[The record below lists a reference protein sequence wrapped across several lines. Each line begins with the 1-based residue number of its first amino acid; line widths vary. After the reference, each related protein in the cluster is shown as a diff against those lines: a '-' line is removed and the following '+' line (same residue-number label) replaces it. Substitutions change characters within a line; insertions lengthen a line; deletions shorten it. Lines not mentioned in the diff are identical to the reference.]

1 MSDQQ
6 SSPQEGP
13 GSRRKPWTY
22 GRPWTYHPGY
32 WGPTEPWKAP
42 YYEPYGPQWGLP
54 PRVPPPNYNYQY
66 YQGNQA
72 QSASHGKP
80 QTQIAPKSSAQSGPK
95 KRKVAEVALVS
106 QPKAGSAK
114 TSSRPI
120 KSGKQNPPPQAV
132 QLQAAK
138 RMESFAKLNRK
149 AQLYQ
154 AAMERFRR
162 SLVYHNRRFS
172 ENIQETDLVNLD
184 DQSEEVELSV
194 ALKRKQRNR
203 ERLDKRKAKS
213 LAEKGSKPAEE
224 PEATLDQTAAR
235 NSQSST
241 VVVSTPVSLDT
252 DVEMTPVVA
261 LPEGELKEGQIY
273 HLVNGKLVVYD
284 QAHLSTDQATSGSP
298 PETTSVPNLEQPKS
312 YAEITGQELS
322 TGPTSTGLEE
332 SLAKLTTSSS
342 EISQGQAVSETRKET
357 GGQLAAGTSRLIPG
371 LVLDPPKETPAEK
384 RKRKRLAAKAAKA
397 AKPIQAAGAP
407 TSTEGAKV
415 VLTIS
420 GPPKNLGAIPKK
432 KSSAAGRQKTPQVGQ
447 GPNREAKGPGGS
459 KNP

>member
-1 MSDQQ
+1 
-6 SSPQEGP
+6 
-13 GSRRKPWTY
+13 
-22 GRPWTYHPGY
+22 
-32 WGPTEPWKAP
+32 
-42 YYEPYGPQWGLP
+42 
-54 PRVPPPNYNYQY
+54 
-66 YQGNQA
+66 
-72 QSASHGKP
+72 
-80 QTQIAPKSSAQSGPK
+80 
-95 KRKVAEVALVS
+95 
-106 QPKAGSAK
+106 
-114 TSSRPI
+114 
-120 KSGKQNPPPQAV
+120 
-132 QLQAAK
+132 
-138 RMESFAKLNRK
+138 
-149 AQLYQ
+149 
-154 AAMERFRR
+154 
-162 SLVYHNRRFS
+162 
-172 ENIQETDLVNLD
+172 
-184 DQSEEVELSV
+184 
-194 ALKRKQRNR
+194 
-203 ERLDKRKAKS
+203 
-213 LAEKGSKPAEE
+213 
-224 PEATLDQTAAR
+224 
-235 NSQSST
+235 
-241 VVVSTPVSLDT
+241 LDT

-447 GPNREAKGPGGS
+447 GPNREAKGPGGR
-459 KNP
+459 KIP

>member
-1 MSDQQ
+1 
-6 SSPQEGP
+6 
-13 GSRRKPWTY
+13 
-22 GRPWTYHPGY
+22 
-32 WGPTEPWKAP
+32 
-42 YYEPYGPQWGLP
+42 
-54 PRVPPPNYNYQY
+54 
-66 YQGNQA
+66 
-72 QSASHGKP
+72 
-80 QTQIAPKSSAQSGPK
+80 
-95 KRKVAEVALVS
+95 
-106 QPKAGSAK
+106 
-114 TSSRPI
+114 
-120 KSGKQNPPPQAV
+120 
-132 QLQAAK
+132 
-138 RMESFAKLNRK
+138 
-149 AQLYQ
+149 
-154 AAMERFRR
+154 
-162 SLVYHNRRFS
+162 
-172 ENIQETDLVNLD
+172 LD

-203 ERLDKRKAKS
+203 ERLNKRKAKS

-235 NSQSST
+235 NSQSSA

-298 PETTSVPNLEQPKS
+298 PETTSVLNLEQPKS

-322 TGPTSTGLEE
+322 AGPTSTGLEE

-397 AKPIQAAGAP
+397 AKPIEAAGAP

-420 GPPKNLGAIPKK
+420 GPPKNLGATPKR

-447 GPNREAKGPGGS
+447 GPNREAKGPGGR
-459 KNP
+459 KIP

>member
-42 YYEPYGPQWGLP
+42 YYEPYGPQWGPP

-72 QSASHGKP
+72 QSANHGKP

-203 ERLDKRKAKS
+203 ERLNKRKAKS

-261 LPEGELKEGQIY
+261 LPEAELKEGQTY

-284 QAHLSTDQATSGSP
+284 QAHLSTDPASSGSP
-298 PETTSVPNLEQPKS
+298 PEKTSAPTNIEQPKS

-322 TGPTSTGLEE
+322 TSTGLEE

-342 EISQGQAVSETRKET
+342 EKSKGQAVSETRKEI

-447 GPNREAKGPGGS
+447 GPNREAKGPGGR
-459 KNP
+459 KIP